1 MVNGLSKRL
10 QEQRQLQKLSQKEVA
25 QALGVSPSVVSNYES
40 GERTP
45 SVEVLMALAGLYR
58 CSTDYLLGLG
68 FGAAAGTAG
77 RTAAAVLT
85 STAIRTSAAYA
96 GIASVALS
104 ALDFMK

>member
-58 CSTDYLLGLG
+58 CSTDYLLGLEKCD
-68 FGAAAGTAG
+68 TASSID
-77 RTAAAVLT
+77 TSHLT
-85 STAIRTSAAYA
+85 PAQHKLLEAFL
-96 GIASVALS
+96 ASL
-104 ALDFMK
+104 

>member
-58 CSTDYLLGLG
+58 CSTDYLLGLEKCD
-68 FGAAAGTAG
+68 T
-77 RTAAAVLT
+77 TSSVDTSHLT
-85 STAIRTSAAYA
+85 PAQHKLLESFL
-96 GIASVALS
+96 ASL
-104 ALDFMK
+104 